1 MKLTSQI
8 ALGILTSCIISCS
21 FMREVD
27 IYEPSK
33 SISAFKNYH
42 KPNANSRRYF
52 VELKTTSAR
61 NII

>member
-33 SISAFKNYH
+33 SISAFEKFLI
-42 KPNANSRRYF
+42 KPF
-52 VELKTTSAR
+52 LQILKR
-61 NII
+61 MLCGE